1 MIAPTCAWQLD
12 ADDAHEYD
20 RARYAMQRMTPESG
34 LELPIPTHP
43 TRRDLL
49 TATGALTMSAA
60 TAAADEPAAPAN
72 RVYRI
77 GVISASIDGRPQ
89 PTNGHTWHFAQYF
102 HPEVNLPAIRRHLD
116 PGSARMFERYLRSP
130 RYTFDQ
136 LPFADTRITHVFANP
151 ADGLAN
157 YIEAFPGVRIA
168 RTVDELVANVDAVW
182 LGDAS
187 GRGNDHFELI
197 APALRRGLPTFCD
210 KPIGGTV
217 AETRRI
223 LELARAHQ
231 APLMSSSLFRHEFGM
246 EQALRLRDATE
257 SGPLQYVIASMAGG
271 YSRAGWFVYGHHPV
285 WTVMTLCGAGVEA
298 VSMYA
303 REATA
308 HALITYRDRMP
319 AEVWYGRPDIGG
331 QYCHTSVHFAQK
343 VYQYTPAIEG
353 DFFYGHHYEMFRMA
367 HTFREMIRTRREP
380 VPHRE
385 ILEVTAILHAGARSL
400 DERGRLVAL
409 SEVMPANP

>member
-1 MIAPTCAWQLD
+1 LALNAAP
-12 ADDAHEYD
+12 
-20 RARYAMQRMTPESG
+20 
-34 LELPIPTHP
+34 
-43 TRRDLL
+43 
-49 TATGALTMSAA
+49 
-60 TAAADEPAAPAN
+60 AAADEPPPAN

-102 HPEVNLPAIRRHLD
+102 HPEVNLAAIRRHLD

-136 LPFADTRITHVFANP
+136 LPFPDTRITHVFAEP
-151 ADGLAN
+151 ADGLTN

-168 RTVDELVANVDAVW
+168 RSVDELVAEVDAVW

-187 GRGNDHFELI
+187 GRGNDHFALI
-197 APALRRGLPTFCD
+197 APALRRRLPTFCD

-223 LELARAHQ
+223 LELARAQQ

-246 EQALRLRDATE
+246 EQAVRLRDANE

-285 WTVMTLCGAGVEA
+285 WTVMTLCGPGVEA

-319 AEVWYGRPDIGG
+319 AEVWYGRPDISG
-331 QYCHTSVHFAQK
+331 QYCHTAVHFAQR

-353 DFFYGHHYEMFRMA
+353 DFAYGHHYEMFRMA

-400 DERGRLVAL
+400 EERGRLVAL
-409 SEVMPANP
+409 SEVIPPTP